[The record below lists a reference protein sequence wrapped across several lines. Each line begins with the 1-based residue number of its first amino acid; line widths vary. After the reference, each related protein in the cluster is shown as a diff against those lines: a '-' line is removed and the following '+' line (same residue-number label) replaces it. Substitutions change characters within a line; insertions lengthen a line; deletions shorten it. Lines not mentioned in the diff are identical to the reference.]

1 MGIGVSIFL
10 LATGAVLSWGVE
22 SDPNQVNLDN
32 IGLILMLVGGLG
44 LLMSLLLLD
53 DWAPWS
59 RRRRDT
65 AVNDERITYE
75 RVLPEEVVLSEPL
88 PRQRVAEEPLVRR
101 RVTNQRTYR

>member
-44 LLMSLLLLD
+44 LLLSILLLD
-53 DWAPWS
+53 DWMPWS
-59 RRRRDT
+59 RSRRD
-65 AVNDERITYE
+65 DEEVAYQ

-88 PRQRVAEEPLVRR
+88 PRRTVVREEPVVRR
-101 RVTNQRTYR
+101 RVTSSRTYR